1 MNMVDYQMAEY
12 TAKQMLDCFKSH
24 KQIPNDIFENL
35 LTSSAYLVIQKA
47 PIGPN
52 VENLYRYL
60 EAAYAYG
67 DLNKLDGFDQSFIY
81 GVTKFYD
88 KFQEIKNN

>member
-12 TAKQMLDCFKSH
+12 TAKQMLDCFESH

-35 LTSSAYLVIQKA
+35 LISSAYLVIQKA

-52 VENLYRYL
+52 VEKLYRCL

-67 DLNKLDGFDQSFIY
+67 DINKLDGFDQGAIY
-81 GVTKFYD
+81 GITKFYD
-88 KFQEIKNN
+88 KFQEIKND